1 MRRKDRGRHQAAR
14 NRSPLRAFRELG
26 EMGEVHAAAN
36 RSVQVVRY
44 PTQVALASPARNP
57 ASRFGYGRAS
67 ADPIS
72 AEASVYLL
80 SNQTNS

>member
-26 EMGEVHAAAN
+26 EMGEVPAAAN